1 MALPDLATRFNFL
14 MENVYPPNRGPWSL
28 RELAALASAEG
39 VPISEE
45 SLRGLQSGN
54 LEDPPFALIKALA
67 TVFKVRL
74 DFFGDDEKEWE
85 DASTWILAL
94 RERLD
99 SPDLAAA
106 RALRRRSERRARRAR
121 TLGQ

>member
-1 MALPDLATRFNFL
+1 MTLPDLATRFTFL
-14 MENVYPPNRGPWSL
+14 RENVYPPHRGPWSL
-28 RELAALASAEG
+28 QELAALASAEG
-39 VPISEE
+39 MPISED
-45 SLRGLQSGN
+45 SLRDLQSGN
-54 LEDPPFALIKALA
+54 LENPPFSLIKALA

-74 DFFGDDEKEWE
+74 DFFGNDEKEWE
-85 DASTWILAL
+85 DARTWILAL

-106 RALRRRSERRARRAR
+106 RALRRRTERRNRRAQ